1 MRTTR
6 DGKQRRT
13 QREWAELVARFR
25 QSGLTLKAFAER
37 ENLSLGSLQRWNRR
51 LGGEAQCDFIDV
63 TPQTPPTPNGS
74 SQAGSDWDLELELPS
89 GLTLRLRG

>member
-13 QREWAELVARFR
+13 QAEWAEFIARFR
-25 QSGLTLKAFAER
+25 QSDLTLKAFAER
-37 ENLSLGSLQRWNRR
+37 EKLSLGSLQRWNRR
-51 LGGEAQCDFIDV
+51 LAGKAEGDFLDV

-74 SQAGSDWDLELELPS
+74 SRPGSDWDLEVELPS